1 MFLPTAEDL
10 DRIFQVANLFVLP
23 FWALMVLVPNW
34 SVTQRVMQSYVP
46 FAALASLYVY
56 LFVTLDGSVLEAFSD
71 PQLELSGLAGMFANS
86 QVMAT
91 GWVHFLV
98 MDLFVGRWIYLQG
111 QANGIFTRHS
121 LALCLFA
128 GPLGLLTHFFTNAI
142 TQRFFRPTSANGPS
156 EIPSETG
163 AV

>member
-10 DRIFQVANLFVLP
+10 DRIFQVANLLVLP
-23 FWALMVLVPNW
+23 FWLLMVLLPGW
-34 SVTQRVMQSYVP
+34 QVTRNVMQSFIP

-56 LFVTLDGSVLEAFSD
+56 LFVTLDSSILETFSD
-71 PQLELSGLAGMFANS
+71 PQLELSSLAGMFANS
-86 QVMAT
+86 HVMAT

-98 MDLFVGRWIYLQG
+98 MDLFVGRWIYLHG
-111 QANGIFTRHS
+111 LENRIFTRHS

-142 TQRFFRPTSANGPS
+142 TQRFFQTGIETTSEEAS
-156 EIPSETG
+156 T
-163 AV
+163 V

>member
-1 MFLPTAEDL
+1 MFLPTAEAL
-10 DRIFQVANLFVLP
+10 DRIFQAANLFVLP
-23 FWALMVLVPNW
+23 FWALMVLLPNW
-34 SVTQRVMQSYVP
+34 QITQRVMQSYIP

-56 LFVTLDGSVLEAFSD
+56 LFATLDSSILEAFSD
-71 PQLELSGLAGMFANS
+71 PQLELSSLAGMFAHS

-111 QANGIFTRHS
+111 QTHKVFTRHS

-128 GPLGLLTHFFTNAI
+128 GPLGLLTHFVTNAI
-142 TQRFFRPTSANGPS
+142 TQRFFQPTAENA
-156 EIPSETG
+156 PSETS

>member
-10 DRIFQVANLFVLP
+10 ERIFQVANLFVLP
-23 FWALMVLVPNW
+23 FWMLMVLVPGW
-34 SVTQRVMQSYVP
+34 QVTRYVMQSYIP

-56 LFVTLDGSVLEAFSD
+56 LFVTLDSSILETFSD
-71 PQLELSGLAGMFANS
+71 PQLELKRLAGMFANP

-98 MDLFVGRWIYLQG
+98 MDLFVGRWIYLHG
-111 QANGIFTRHS
+111 QENRVFTRHS

-128 GPLGLLTHFFTNAI
+128 GPLGLLSHFLTDAI
-142 TQRFFRPTSANGPS
+142 ARRFFRSTAESASSEPS
-156 EIPSETG
+156 

>member
-1 MFLPTAEDL
+1 MLSPTATDL
-10 DRIFQVANLFVLP
+10 ENMFQAANLFVLP

-34 SVTQRVMQSYVP
+34 SVTQRIMQSYIP

-56 LFVTLDGSVLEAFSD
+56 LFVTLDGSILEAFSD
-71 PQLELSGLAGMFANS
+71 PQLELTSLAGLFANS
-86 QVMAT
+86 PVMAL

-111 QANGIFTRHS
+111 QETGLFTRHS

-128 GPLGLLTHFFTNAI
+128 GPLGLLVHFFTAAI
-142 TQRFFRPTSANGPS
+142 AQRFSTAGQDSTSTDPS
-156 EIPSETG
+156 

>member
-1 MFLPTAEDL
+1 MFSPTTTDL
-10 DRIFQVANLFVLP
+10 DHIFQVANLFVLP
-23 FWALMVLVPNW
+23 FWALMVLLPNW
-34 SVTQRVMQSYVP
+34 AVTQRVMQSYIP

-56 LFVTLDGSVLEAFSD
+56 LFATLDGSILTAFSD
-71 PQLELSGLAGMFANS
+71 PQLDLGSLAGMFANS

-111 QANGIFTRHS
+111 QEKGIFTRHS
-121 LALCLFA
+121 LVFCLFA
-128 GPLGLLTHFFTNAI
+128 GPLGLLSHLFTAAI
-142 TQRFFRPTSANGPS
+142 AQRFFSSAAAEPPS
-156 EIPSETG
+156 EPT

>member
-10 DRIFQVANLFVLP
+10 DYIFQVANLFVLP
-23 FWALMVLVPNW
+23 FWALMVLLPGW
-34 SVTQRVMQSYVP
+34 QVTQRVMQSYIP

-56 LFVTLDGSVLEAFSD
+56 LFITLDNSILEAFSD
-71 PQLELSGLAGMFANS
+71 PQLELSSLAGMFANS

-111 QANGIFTRHS
+111 RENGIFTRHS

-142 TQRFFRPTSANGPS
+142 TQRFFQTTAENT
-156 EIPSETG
+156 PSETST
-163 AV
+163 V

>member
-1 MFLPTAEDL
+1 MFLPSAADL
-10 DRIFQVANLFVLP
+10 EQIFQAANLFVLP
-23 FWALMVLVPNW
+23 FWALMVLVPQW
-34 SVTQRVMQSYVP
+34 SVTQRVMQSYLP

-56 LFVTLDGSVLEAFSD
+56 LFATLDSSILEAFSD
-71 PQLELSGLAGMFANS
+71 PQLELGALAGMFANS

-111 QANGIFTRHS
+111 LEKRTFTRHS

-128 GPLGLLTHFFTNAI
+128 GPFGLLSHFVTEAI
-142 TQRFFRPTSANGPS
+142 AQRFFASTASPA
-156 EIPSETG
+156 SETP
-163 AV
+163 AA

>member
-1 MFLPTAEDL
+1 MFLPTADDL

-23 FWALMVLVPNW
+23 FWALMVLLPQW
-34 SVTQRVMQSYVP
+34 QVTQRVMQSYIP

-56 LFVTLDGSVLEAFSD
+56 LFVTLDSSILEAFSD
-71 PQLELSGLAGMFANS
+71 PQLELSSLAGMFANS

-111 QANGIFTRHS
+111 QENSIFTRHS

-128 GPLGLLTHFFTNAI
+128 GPLGLLTHFFTEAI
-142 TQRFFRPTSANGPS
+142 TQRFFTATATDL
-156 EIPSETG
+156 PSETN

>member
-1 MFLPTAEDL
+1 MFLPSADDL
-10 DRIFQVANLFVLP
+10 ERIFQVANLFVLP
-23 FWALMVLVPNW
+23 FWALMVLLPNW
-34 SVTQRVMQSYVP
+34 QITQRVMQSYIP

-56 LFVTLDGSVLEAFSD
+56 LFVTLDGGILEAFSD
-71 PQLELSGLAGMFANS
+71 PQLELSSLAGMFANT

-111 QANGIFTRHS
+111 QENQVFTRHS

-128 GPLGLLTHFFTNAI
+128 GPLGLLTHFLTNAI
-142 TQRFFRPTSANGPS
+142 TQRFFRPTAEKNLSGTS
-156 EIPSETG
+156 T
-163 AV
+163 V

>member
-1 MFLPTAEDL
+1 MLIPTPADL
-10 DRIFQVANLFVLP
+10 DHIFQAANLFVLP
-23 FWALMVLVPNW
+23 FWALMVLLPSW
-34 SVTQRVMQSYVP
+34 AVTQRVMQSYIP

-56 LFVTLDGSVLEAFSD
+56 LFVTLDSSILETFSD
-71 PQLELSGLAGMFANS
+71 PQLELSNLAGMFANS

-111 QANGIFTRHS
+111 RENGIFTRHS

-128 GPLGLLTHFFTNAI
+128 GPLGLLSHFFTTAI
-142 TQRFFRPTSANGPS
+142 AQRFFKSDRDGGASEPS
-156 EIPSETG
+156 T
-163 AV
+163 V